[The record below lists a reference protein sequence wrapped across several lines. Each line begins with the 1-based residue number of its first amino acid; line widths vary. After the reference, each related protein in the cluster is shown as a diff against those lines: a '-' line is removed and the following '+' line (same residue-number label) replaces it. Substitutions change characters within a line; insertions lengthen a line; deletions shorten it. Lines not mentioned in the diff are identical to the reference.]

1 MNRVSREV
9 PAGLKGFPAGSQ
21 YRRGRSVN
29 GDPVDR
35 DESLD
40 LFTRTRHS
48 QTVASSADS
57 DGLMKLG
64 MISVGSTRPLR
75 SGMDDLLTSTEGG
88 KHDYDWLLTPPE
100 TPLFSSSDTNELH
113 QSLAAG
119 RNSSVRSG
127 SINKPSRLSV
137 SQSDNAPPARPA
149 RSSSVTRPSIS
160 NIYSTYSSNTNRTSV
175 LNTSTASVTS
185 SRPSTPPSRSSTG
198 RSSASTTRP
207 MAGRSSTPA
216 KTRPSSIASTDKPR
230 ASAISSGDKSRPS
243 QNLRPSTPTSRPQMP
258 ANLNPTAS
266 RSTSRPSTPTRRAP
280 VPAST
285 SVPGRSSSVGRV
297 PSTRITAPSSRAS
310 SPSPRVRPL
319 PQPIVPPDFPL
330 DAPPNLRT
338 TLPDRPVSAGRSR
351 PGAAV
356 TVRTSSEPAGPTNPP
371 RRHSSPIVTRGRLP
385 ELSRR
390 NQVQNNGH
398 EAGPTEM
405 NKGVPS
411 RSSKSASSTES
422 TGFGRTISKKSLDM
436 ALRHMDI
443 RQNMGSVRGLSGNSL
458 FPQSIRCSNPKGR
471 LGRVSDSPSSVES
484 NGSEN
489 GNSTVR
495 SPDLDHEAHG
505 DNGRLMAKLNL
516 DPDIYESSRYESILL
531 KEDLKNTNWLHSVED
546 KSDQSPIFDHRFEL
560 LPEPFSLI

>member
-1 MNRVSREV
+1 MNRISREL
-9 PAGLKGFPAGSQ
+9 PAGLRGFHPGSHQ
-21 YRRGRSVN
+21 RRGRSIN

-40 LFTRTRHS
+40 LFARTRHS
-48 QTVASSADS
+48 QTVASSAES

-75 SGMDDLLTSTEGG
+75 SGMDDLLSSTEGG

-100 TPLFSSSDTNELH
+100 TPLFSSLDANELH
-113 QSLAAG
+113 QSLATG
-119 RNSSVRSG
+119 RNSAVRSA

-137 SQSDNAPPARPA
+137 SQSDNGPAKPV
-149 RSSSVTRPSIS
+149 RSNSVTRSSVS
-160 NIYSTYSSNTNRTSV
+160 NIHSSYSSNTNRTSV
-175 LNTSTASVTS
+175 LNTSTASVSS
-185 SRPSTPPSRSSTG
+185 SRPSTPTSRSSTV
-198 RSSASTTRP
+198 RSSPSTARP
-207 MAGRSSTPA
+207 IAGRSSTPA

-230 ASAISSGDKSRPS
+230 ASAISSSDKSRPS
-243 QNLRPSTPTSRPQMP
+243 QNPRPSTPTSRPQMP

-266 RSTSRPSTPTRRAP
+266 RSTSRPSTPTRRTP

-285 SVPGRSSSVGRV
+285 SVPARSSSVGRV
-297 PSTRITAPSSRAS
+297 PSTRNTAPSSRAS
-310 SPSPRVRPL
+310 SPSPRSRPL

-356 TVRTSSEPAGPTNPP
+356 TMRTSLEAAGPTNAP
-371 RRHSSPIVTRGRLP
+371 RRHSSPIVSRSRLP
-385 ELSRR
+385 EVSRR
-390 NQVQNNGH
+390 SQHSNGH
-398 EAGPTEM
+398 GAGVTEM
-405 NKGVPS
+405 NKGIPS
-411 RSSKSASSTES
+411 RSSKPTSSTDS

-443 RQNMGSVRGLSGNSL
+443 RQNMGSIRGLSGNSL
-458 FPQSIRCSNPKGR
+458 FPQSIRSSNPKGR
-471 LGRVSDSPSSVES
+471 LGRVSDSPSSVGS

-489 GNSTVR
+489 GNGSVR
-495 SPDLDHEAHG
+495 SPDPVHEAHG
-505 DNGRLMAKLNL
+505 DNGRVMAKLSL
-516 DPDIYESSRYESILL
+516 ESDIYESSRYDSLLL